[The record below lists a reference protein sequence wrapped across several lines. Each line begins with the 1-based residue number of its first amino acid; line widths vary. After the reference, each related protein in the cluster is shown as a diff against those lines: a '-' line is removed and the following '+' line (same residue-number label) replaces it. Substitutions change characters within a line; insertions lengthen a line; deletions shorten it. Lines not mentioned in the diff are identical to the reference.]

1 MCAPCVSCG
10 WGVGQGDSSR
20 RVAVEG
26 DDEVAGRAGVRPV
39 GQDGV
44 PVRQGVRQ
52 GEDCRHLH
60 TLVTGPPSYSPPPP
74 PLPTEGLAEPTSSSP
89 PPPRTQ
95 AASPPS

>member
-26 DDEVAGRAGVRPV
+26 VRPDVRPV

-60 TLVTGPPSYSPPPP
+60 TLVTGPPSCSPPP